1 MMENH
6 RKRLAAATGG
16 FNVRSESTF
25 GTARRLAT
33 FVLPALGLVVVSL
46 AHAQVVKCVDAKG
59 RVEYA
64 KICPPGTNEA
74 ARLQRDAPPTPAAPP
89 TLAAP
94 PTPAAAPRPLSGS
107 SKAGEIDP
115 AELDNA
121 EYSVCMA
128 AGQVVGATAV
138 LKDLEKDS
146 VAIEQLAGQKSDD
159 PRRRAAQSEMS
170 AGIQSTQKRMVANAI
185 NDLAKYQDVYRRL
198 TGAEFDTR
206 LCNDNQRRIAR
217 REAWEAKRR
226 DDQKQQ
232 WADRTVSNEGEG
244 VRKICR
250 EKQMMD
256 GPSKD
261 MAVHLPAD
269 QIKHIQTEGR
279 ANYTLLVASYEKTYN
294 KRFDSARCQ

>member
-1 MMENH
+1 MMERH
-6 RKRLAAATGG
+6 RKRLAAATGS

-25 GTARRLAT
+25 GTAHRLAR

-46 AHAQVVKCVDAKG
+46 AQAQVVKCVDAKG

-74 ARLQRDAPPTPAAPP
+74 ARLQRDAPPTTA
-89 TLAAP
+89 TP

-107 SKAGEIDP
+107 AKAGEIDP

-128 AGQVVGATAV
+128 AGQVVAATAV
-138 LKDLEKDS
+138 LKELEKDS
-146 VAIEQLAGQKSDD
+146 VPIEQLASQKSDD

-170 AGIQSTQKRMVANAI
+170 AGLQSTQKRMVANAI

-198 TGAEFDTR
+198 TGAEFDAR

-294 KRFDSARCQ
+294 RRFDPARCQ